1 VRKSLLFL
9 FVDALGPAQL
19 ARLAERDVG
28 LPHHTTLRGELGF
41 SSGALATLLTG
52 AAPAQHGRM
61 CLFQRAARGPSFLAP
76 LALLGLLPR
85 WVHERGPVRRGAARL
100 FARLHGLE
108 GYFAL
113 HRVPPSL
120 FAELDVPERD
130 DLFQSETIGGEP
142 TFLATARAA
151 GLSVY
156 ASPWQLP
163 EDARFAHAER
173 GLREAPDL
181 AFLYSAELDG
191 ALHAEGTESA
201 AEARAL
207 DRVARRL
214 ERARSILRQSGVEP
228 ITVVVGDHGMA
239 NIRRVIDPAPLV
251 EAAGGKVFVDSTL
264 LRVWGGSSERLRAA
278 LEREKVPGRLLER
291 AELATRGTPTLGDP
305 YGEKM
310 VVLDEGALFA
320 PSYVGG
326 VVRGMH
332 GYDVGTPSSGAALAS
347 DAAIPPRIQGLRD
360 VAGLV
365 HQHLGL
371 P

>member
-1 VRKSLLFL
+1 MRKSLLFL
-9 FVDALGPAQL
+9 FVDALGPQQL
-19 ARLAERDVG
+19 ARLAEHDVG

-52 AAPAQHGRM
+52 AAPERHGRM

-76 LALLGLLPR
+76 LGLLGLLPR
-85 WVHERGPVRRGAARL
+85 AVHERAAVRRLAARL

-113 HRVPPSL
+113 HRVPPAL

-130 DLFQSETIGGEP
+130 DLFQSETIGGQP
-142 TFLATARAA
+142 TFLATARTA

-163 EDARFAHAER
+163 EEARFAHAER
-173 GLREAPDL
+173 GLAQAPDL
-181 AFLYSAELDG
+181 AFLYAAELDG
-191 ALHAEGTESA
+191 ALHAAGTGGA
-201 AEARAL
+201 AESRAL
-207 DRVARRL
+207 ERIARRL
-214 ERARSILRQSGVEP
+214 ERARATLRRSGVEP
-228 ITVVVGDHGMA
+228 VTVVVGDHGMA
-239 NIRRVIDPAPLV
+239 DIRRVIDPAPLLA
-251 EAAGGKVFVDSTL
+251 AAGGRAFVDSTL
-264 LRVWGGSSERLRAA
+264 LRLWGGSPERLRAA
-278 LEREKVPGRLLER
+278 LERERVPGRLLER
-291 AELATRGTPTLGDP
+291 AELAARGTPTQGDP
-305 YGEKM
+305 YGEVM

-332 GYDVGTPSSGAALAS
+332 GYDVGSPSSGAALAS
-347 DAAIPPRIQGLRD
+347 DAPIPLEIQGLRD
-360 VAGLV
+360 VSGLV

-371 P
+371 A